1 MWRGST
7 TCSKTQLLTLLFK
20 GSPGGIVIDAMKNRL
35 IQVAADRHAFCRKWN
50 AAGTMLMTATMD
62 PK

>member
-7 TCSKTQLLTLLFK
+7 TFSKTQLLTLLFK

-35 IQVAADRHAFCRKWN
+35 IQVAADRHAFCK
-50 AAGTMLMTATMD
+50 
-62 PK
+62 K